1 MRKVV
6 VIGGGAAG
14 FFAAINIK
22 EKCPNLEVVI
32 LEKTSK
38 LLQKVKVSGGGR
50 CNVTNGRNMPG
61 ELTKFYPRGGKKLH
75 KLFEEFGTK
84 EMRAWL
90 KSHGVETKIEDDQRV
105 FPSSN
110 NSQTIIDC
118 FIGTAKNLGVQIILN
133 SQIQSIKKRE
143 DSWEVTTAT
152 ELYKT
157 DVVVFALGSS
167 PRGASLLEDLNIKF
181 NSPVPSLFTFHI
193 NDERIKGLPGIS
205 FPNTTL
211 KVATTK
217 LIETGP
223 LLITHWGISGPAV
236 LKLSA
241 WGARE
246 LAAKGYKFT
255 LLINY
260 LSISYDDCRSQLQ
273 ELSETSPNKK
283 LKNHTFSSL
292 PKRFWLQLL
301 EVLNLAEKTY
311 GDLGKQALNK
321 LSEELTQAHFSV
333 TGKSAFKEEFV
344 TCGGVDLSEVD
355 LSTFESRKHQ
365 GLFISGEVLDID
377 ALTGGFNF
385 QACWSAS
392 WAISESIRNRVASES
407 E

>member
-1 MRKVV
+1 MRKVAI
-6 VIGGGAAG
+6 IGGGAAG

-22 EKCPNLEVVI
+22 EKCPNMEVIV

-38 LLQKVKVSGGGR
+38 LLQKVKASGGGR
-50 CNVTNGRNMPG
+50 CNVTNGRSIPG
-61 ELTKFYPRGGKKLH
+61 ELTKFYPRGGRKLH

-90 KSHGVETKIEDDQRV
+90 KIHGVKTRIEDDQRV
-105 FPSSN
+105 FPHSN

-118 FIGTAKNLGVQIILN
+118 FVGTAKKLGVKVVLN
-133 SQIQSIKKRE
+133 SQIQSIAKE
-143 DSWEVTTAT
+143 GDHWMVTTVN
-152 ELYKT
+152 ELYQI
-157 DVVVFALGSS
+157 DAVVFATGSS
-167 PRGASLLEDLNIKF
+167 PRSTNLLENLNIEL

-193 NDERIKGLPGIS
+193 SDERIEGLAGIP
-205 FPNTTL
+205 FLDATL

-246 LAAKGYKFT
+246 LAAQGYKFT

-260 LSISYDDCRSQLQ
+260 LSISYDNCRSQLQ
-273 ELSETSPNKK
+273 KLSQTSPNRK
-283 LKNHTFSSL
+283 LKNHPFLLL

-301 EVLNLAEKTY
+301 DLLNLDEKTY
-311 GDLGKQALNK
+311 GDLGKQGLNK

-344 TCGGVDLSEVD
+344 TCGGIDLSEVD
-355 LSTFESRKHQ
+355 LTTFESCKHK
-365 GLFISGEVLDID
+365 GLFFSGEALDID

-385 QACWSAS
+385 QACWSAG
-392 WAISESIRNRVASES
+392 WVISESIKNRTVFES
-407 E
+407 K